1 MSRCSAS
8 EDEACHAHCRGLTE
22 SGLDFGHEW
31 WMGWL
36 EWYEKKG
43 VGDRDYHKDF
53 VGMRLEEEWCGE
65 RDRTMKSLLHGRR
78 K

>member
-1 MSRCSAS
+1 
-8 EDEACHAHCRGLTE
+8 
-22 SGLDFGHEW
+22 
-31 WMGWL
+31 MGWL